1 MAHYKVKIETGNT
14 LQTKNFHDVM
24 AALDFIRNESLSI
37 DSGRAYLNEDG
48 TREQGFIIQDGLA
61 TLWS

>member
-1 MAHYKVKIETGNT
+1 MAHYKVKIETENT
-14 LQTKNFHDVM
+14 LQTKSFHGVI
-24 AALDFIRNESLSI
+24 AALGFIRNESRSI

-48 TREQGFIIQDGLA
+48 REQEFIIQDGLA